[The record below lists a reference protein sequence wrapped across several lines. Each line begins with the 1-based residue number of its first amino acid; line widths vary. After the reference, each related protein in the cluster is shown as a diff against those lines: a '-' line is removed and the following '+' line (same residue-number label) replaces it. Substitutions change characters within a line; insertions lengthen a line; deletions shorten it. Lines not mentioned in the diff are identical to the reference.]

1 MALTAELDYLNSYF
15 VAMGEVMDK
24 AKKIAVVILSLV
36 SLISSPVHA
45 WDGSKAGKVTG
56 IDLTGGQNFGFRVY
70 MDGTPMCGTTESWAY
85 VNKDFDNYDAFV
97 SVITTAYFSGKP
109 ITLITTKVGTYCQIG
124 YVQLR

>member
-1 MALTAELDYLNSYF
+1 MASAT
-15 VAMGEVMDK
+15 
-24 AKKIAVVILSLV
+24 KIATLIISFASLM
-36 SLISSPVHA
+36 SSPVQA
-45 WDGSKAGKVTG
+45 WDGSKSGKVTG

-109 ITLITTKVGTYCQIG
+109 ITLITTKVGLYCHIG
-124 YVQLR
+124 YVSLR